1 MFIPL
6 FLAFGQIVF
15 MRFIYVVE
23 YNSWVHFVAV
33 YYSIVC
39 IEYII
44 QFIHFTVDGHVGC
57 FQFDTFDS
65 NTATNILAHA
75 LSYSG
80 TSESQG

>member
-23 YNSWVHFVAV
+23 YNSWSYFVAV

-39 IEYII
+39 TEYII

-57 FQFDTFDS
+57 FSLISLKAILLRTFFGLCTFLFR
-65 NTATNILAHA
+65 NF
-75 LSYSG
+75 
-80 TSESQG
+80 